1 MRVKRKVVYICSPYS
16 GDVDKNIKN
25 AYAYCRNVIKNG
37 CIPIA
42 PHLFFPQF
50 LNDDNPEE
58 RELALSM
65 NKELILRCDE
75 VWVFGDTVSKG
86 MAEEIEFARAWEKII
101 HHIVYIAEDK
111 NET

>member
-1 MRVKRKVVYICSPYS
+1 MKKVVYICSPYS

-25 AYAYCRNVIKNG
+25 AYVYCRYAIKNN
-37 CIPIA
+37 CVPIA

-50 LNDDNPEE
+50 LNDDISEE

-65 NKELILRCDE
+65 NKEIIDRCDE

-86 MAEEIEFARAWEKII
+86 MAEEIEYAHVSDKSIY
-101 HHIVYIAEDK
+101 YINSITEDT